1 MRYGVRMTPKP
12 LQSGGHMW
20 GPERVSL
27 GVSIRKLAELSGV
40 NRGTLS
46 LVEQG
51 RLVPT
56 GDDYEKV
63 RRALD
68 VLRQGGIA

>member
-1 MRYGVRMTPKP
+1 MTSDSTKQ
-12 LQSGGHMW
+12 LRSGGHMW
-20 GPERVSL
+20 GPQRVAL
-27 GVSIRKLAELSGV
+27 GISIRRLAELSGV

-56 GDDYEKV
+56 GADYQKV
-63 RRALD
+63 MAALD
-68 VLRQGGIA
+68 ELRHP